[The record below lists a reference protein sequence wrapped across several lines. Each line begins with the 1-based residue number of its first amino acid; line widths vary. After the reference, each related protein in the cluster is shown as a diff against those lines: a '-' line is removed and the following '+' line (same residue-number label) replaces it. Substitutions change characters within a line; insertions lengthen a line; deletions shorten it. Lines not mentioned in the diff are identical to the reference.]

1 MRCLQAR
8 RGVFYEYQAR
18 IGGREHGDSGS
29 RIGRAVFPSL
39 RPAAG
44 TEPFVFLFEKHHHDK
59 NQEKSILFPLIPQR
73 RLQWAAT
80 NSSGRGSCGFLCCTY
95 FHNTPKPE
103 KLPEMCFSSSNLAN
117 YALDFIW
124 RDFALLFPKTGPKK
138 AERHS
143 NTQICRRAVSIA
155 PQEHP
160 RGKMGIAVL

>member
-1 MRCLQAR
+1 MNIKRELEDGNMGIVAPGSVEQFFPVYVPPPVRNLSCFCLKK
-8 RGVFYEYQAR
+8 
-18 IGGREHGDSGS
+18 H
-29 RIGRAVFPSL
+29 
-39 RPAAG
+39 
-44 TEPFVFLFEKHHHDK
+44 HHHDK
-59 NQEKSILFPLIPQR
+59 KQEKSILFPLIPQR

-117 YALDFIW
+117 YALGFIW

-160 RGKMGIAVL
+160 RTKMGHRVL